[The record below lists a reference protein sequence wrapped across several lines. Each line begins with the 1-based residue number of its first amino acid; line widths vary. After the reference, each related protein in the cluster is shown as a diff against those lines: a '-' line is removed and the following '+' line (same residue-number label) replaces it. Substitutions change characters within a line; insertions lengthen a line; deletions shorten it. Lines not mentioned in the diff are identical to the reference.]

1 MFNDNPTVKERWLAL
16 GAFGGI
22 AVFAVAAVDV
32 MLTGGF
38 DFAPARTV
46 SDRAQPSAYVRVVD
60 AANYVTDRVSSVSW
74 DEARLI
80 DEASAATTEELAGA
94 DDGSSTSDALYAEID
109 ALYRQ
114 SDPETAN
121 IDAPSYQDAPAY
133 DDGAYEDEFSPEEA
147 EKLASASGNG

>member
-46 SDRAQPSAYVRVVD
+46 TDRPQPSAYVRVVD
-60 AANYVTDRVSSVSW
+60 AASYVTDRVRSVSW

-80 DEASAATTEELAGA
+80 NESGAATTEELAGA
-94 DDGSSTSDALYAEID
+94 DDDSSTNAPLYAEID

-114 SDPETAN
+114 SESEAAN
-121 IDAPSYQDAPAY
+121 IDAPAHQDAPAY
-133 DDGAYEDEFSPEEA
+133 GDGAYTDEFSPEEA
-147 EKLASASGNG
+147 EKLASAYGNG

>member
-1 MFNDNPTVKERWLAL
+1 MFNDNPTVRERWLAL

-38 DFAPARTV
+38 DFAPARTI

-60 AANYVTDRVSSVSW
+60 AANYVTDRVRSVSW
-74 DEARLI
+74 DQPRLI

-94 DDGSSTSDALYAEID
+94 DDGSSTNDPLYAEID

-114 SDPETAN
+114 SEAEAADVEQPF
-121 IDAPSYQDAPAY
+121 YQDAPAY
-133 DDGAYEDEFSPEEA
+133 DVGAYEDEFSPEEA

>member
-1 MFNDNPTVKERWLAL
+1 MFNDSPTVRERWLAL

-38 DFAPARTV
+38 DFAPSRTV
-46 SDRAQPSAYVRVVD
+46 TDRPQPSAYVRVVD
-60 AANYVTDRVSSVSW
+60 AANYVTDRVRSVSW
-74 DEARLI
+74 NEARLI
-80 DEASAATTEELAGA
+80 DEPSAATTEELAGA
-94 DDGSSTSDALYAEID
+94 DDGSSAYDPLYAEID

-114 SDPETAN
+114 SESEAAN

-133 DDGAYEDEFSPEEA
+133 DDGAYADEFSPEEA
-147 EKLASASGNG
+147 EKLASAYGNG